1 MCSSDLHLLQI
12 FHGPL
17 LVILLGTFLLGF
29 QMRQSDQK
37 RSFSLPFGY
46 LLSAAIFFQTLCFQ
60 IARAGEY
67 LVPICGFIL
76 ILIFEEWKKW
86 WKGLSLCLSLLLVG
100 QIFYLNFKVQEW
112 VSTTGI
118 DTKEETIRAIAA
130 IPKEAR
136 GLKVFNCE
144 WDRSPYLLY
153 FRPDLKFVDILDPS
167 FLYFADSAAFKG
179 REEIRNGTSADIYG
193 FVRKAFKAD
202 YVLCRDPNV
211 TLHFR
216 SDPGFQQ
223 IYPATQSPIQSG
235 HVSTLFKVLDDP
247 VPNYVQK
254 LNVRDL
260 GLMDE
265 QKLTEVRPG
274 PSDASSKELELDKT
288 PFLNLGSLLWK
299 ERTSS
304 DSVRI
309 RCAFIS
315 PALEEQIGRAHV

>member
-1 MCSSDLHLLQI
+1 ML
-12 FHGPL
+12 F
-17 LVILLGTFLLGF
+17 
-29 QMRQSDQK
+29 
-37 RSFSLPFGY
+37 RS
-46 LLSAAIFFQTLCFQ
+46 
-60 IARAGEY
+60 
-67 LVPICGFIL
+67 
-76 ILIFEEWKKW
+76 
-86 WKGLSLCLSLLLVG
+86 
-100 QIFYLNFKVQEW
+100 
-112 VSTTGI
+112 
-118 DTKEETIRAIAA
+118 
-130 IPKEAR
+130 
-136 GLKVFNCE
+136 
-144 WDRSPYLLY
+144 
-153 FRPDLKFVDILDPS
+153 
-167 FLYFADSAAFKG
+167 
-179 REEIRNGTSADIYG
+179 
-193 FVRKAFKAD
+193 
-202 YVLCRDPNV
+202 PNV

-265 QKLTEVRPG
+265 QKLTEVRPE

-315 PALEEQIGRAHV
+315 PALEEQRRLLGADYLGFGGGQGIKIWLNGKPLFSSRSGFPTSRLIQGLVPLPKSLAATDHIELLVCSSGSSPFWGVAVSLWKEKEIRSRCDKKNQWMKSSSAEREDWAFYGMQAQTCIGPMVAPRPKKFSSKHGGMARDSVKLGTE